1 MKKKITLKKALIM
14 VGLILVGIVL
24 LIALGFLYLTN
35 GVYGP
40 SHINNEKEVL
50 SFLREKFPD
59 EEYQVIGSMQYE
71 FDYINN
77 TNCKPSQVL
86 IRKWKV
92 KNVATGETHEVYE
105 DIDIWIRGTADGK
118 FIEENDGACS
128 RIPTFRE

>member
-1 MKKKITLKKALIM
+1 MKKKITLKKALII

-35 GVYGP
+35 GVYGT

-71 FDYINN
+71 FDYINH
-77 TNCKPSQVL
+77 TNCNPSPVL

-92 KNVATGETHEVYE
+92 KNVDTDETHEVYE
-105 DIDIWIRGTADGK
+105 DIDIWIKGTTADGK
-118 FIEENDGACS
+118 FIEENNGACS
-128 RIPTFRE
+128 RIPTFR

>member
-14 VGLILVGIVL
+14 AGLILVGIVL

-35 GVYGP
+35 GVYGS

-59 EEYQVIGSMQYE
+59 EEYQVIGSVQYE

-77 TNCKPSQVL
+77 TNCNPSQVL

-92 KNVATGETHEVYE
+92 KNVDTGETHEVYE
-105 DIDIWIRGTADGK
+105 DIDIWIKGTADGK